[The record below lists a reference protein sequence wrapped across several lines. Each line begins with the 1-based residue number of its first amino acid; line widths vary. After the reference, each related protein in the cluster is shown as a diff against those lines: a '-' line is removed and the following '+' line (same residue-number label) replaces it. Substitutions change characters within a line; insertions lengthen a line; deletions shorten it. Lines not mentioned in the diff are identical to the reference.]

1 MSTEQFE
8 DETPST
14 PAEMLALMRDQRRS
28 TRARMS
34 VVFSRLLIVWAVAWA
49 VGFFALWSAEAIGG
63 NPAFRIPQQ
72 IAWPVFGVLMVV
84 GIVWSAVTGIRS
96 GRDIRGRSKLAGML
110 YGWSWSV
117 SMAGAGFFAAGL
129 QHAGL
134 PGELSALLYP
144 GLFILLVGVQYL
156 GGAALE
162 RSPAMFALGVVMIV
176 TVIVATWVGSPTH
189 YLLYGTVGPVAML
202 VVAALMAAGVLP
214 AAAEDRR

>member
-1 MSTEQFE
+1 MTTHSD

-34 VVFSRLLIVWAVAWA
+34 IVFSRLLIVWAVAWT
-49 VGFFALWSAEAIGG
+49 VGFLALWSADTIGG
-63 NPAFRIPQQ
+63 NPFFRIPPQV
-72 IAWPVFGVLMVV
+72 AWPLFGTLMIV

-117 SMAGAGFFAAGL
+117 AMAGAGFFAAGL

-144 GLFILLVGVQYL
+144 GLFTMLVGVQYL

-162 RSPAMFALGVVMIV
+162 RSPAMFALGVVMIA

-202 VVAALMAAGVLP
+202 TVAALMAAGVLP